1 MRYEDVSRAV
11 FLRRPNRFIAQVEL
25 DGREETVHVKNT
37 GRCAEL
43 LTPGVTVWV
52 SRARAP
58 KRRTQYDLITVDRG
72 GLMVNMDSQAPN
84 RLFAEWA
91 EAGGFGD
98 VTDLKPEQTYG
109 ASRIDFSMMRH
120 GLPTFVEVK
129 GVTLEREGAA
139 LFPDAPTE
147 RGVRHLRELI
157 DAKAAGYGT
166 AICFVIQMKGPAVF
180 RPNRATHPAF
190 ADALR
195 EASAAGVR
203 ILALDCVITPDS
215 ARIDA
220 PVPIDLE

>member
-1 MRYEDVSRAV
+1 ME
-11 FLRRPNRFIAQVEL
+11 FLKELFPEGQALTYDQLAQAAKGKGFEVVNAA
-25 DGREETVHVKNT
+25 GGAYV
-37 GRCAEL
+37 
-43 LTPGVTVWV
+43 
-52 SRARAP
+52 P
-58 KRRTQYDLITVDRG
+58 KSQYDLITVDRG

-109 ASRIDFSMMRH
+109 ASRFDFSMMRH

-190 ADALR
+190 SDALC

-203 ILALDCVITPDS
+203 ILALDVIAEGFARLGVAISKAVAAS
-215 ARIDA
+215 AA
-220 PVPIDLE
+220 VAVAVAAAG